1 MRNWHLRGLVGLGC
15 LVLAG
20 CAERAA
26 PVSPSEALSL
36 LRTGR
41 PLLSCREACLDEWRR
56 SQTQAAQ
63 LDAAA
68 HWPDLT
74 ALVLRIGYQD
84 DLSLYYL
91 GHAAEGMG
99 YLGAAARYYQQ
110 STQLA
115 GTPIS
120 REHLSRLCG
129 GVALPNAA
137 SLRLAAVERELKR
150 RTRQPPRIPA
160 TPGTVP
166 SEPGALIPNE
176 AAVTDPSDLRK
187 PPASA
192 AGTGASEY
200 IEPPPVGR

>member
-1 MRNWHLRGLVGLGC
+1 MRNWHLRVLVGLGC
-15 LVLAG
+15 LALAG

-26 PVSPSEALSL
+26 PVSPPEALSL

-68 HWPDLT
+68 HWPDL
-74 ALVLRIGYQD
+74 AVLVLRIGYQD

-91 GHAAEGMG
+91 GRAAEGMG
-99 YLGAAARYYQQ
+99 YLGAAVSYYQQ
-110 STQLA
+110 STLLA
-115 GTPIS
+115 GTSIS
-120 REHLSRLCG
+120 CEHLSRLCG

-137 SLRLAAVERELKR
+137 SFRLAAVEREQRR
-150 RTRQPPRIPA
+150 RTTQPTRLPA
-160 TPGTVP
+160 TPGIVP
-166 SEPGALIPNE
+166 GEPGTMPNE
-176 AAVTDPSDLRK
+176 AAATAPNDLRK
-187 PPASA
+187 PPTSA

-200 IEPPPVGR
+200 IEPPPAGR

>member
-1 MRNWHLRGLVGLGC
+1 MRNWHMRGLVGLGC

-26 PVSPSEALSL
+26 PVSQSEALSL

-56 SQTQAAQ
+56 SQTQVAQ
-63 LDAAA
+63 LDATA
-68 HWPDLT
+68 HWPDLA

-91 GHAAEGMG
+91 GRAAEGMG
-99 YLGAAARYYQQ
+99 YLGAATSYYQQ
-110 STQLA
+110 STHLA
-115 GTPIS
+115 GTSIS
-120 REHLSRLCG
+120 CERFSRLCG

-150 RTRQPPRIPA
+150 RTRQPPRMPA
-160 TPGTVP
+160 TVP
-166 SEPGALIPNE
+166 SEPGEPIPNE
-176 AAVTDPSDLRK
+176 AAATAPSDFRK
-187 PPASA
+187 PPTSA
-192 AGTGASEY
+192 GAGASEY
-200 IEPPPVGR
+200 IEPPPARR